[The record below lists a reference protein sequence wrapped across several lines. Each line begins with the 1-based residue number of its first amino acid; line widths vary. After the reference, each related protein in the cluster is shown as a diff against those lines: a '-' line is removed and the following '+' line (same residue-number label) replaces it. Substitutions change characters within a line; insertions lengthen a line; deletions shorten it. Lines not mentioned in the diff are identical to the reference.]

1 MLDLFGLVFFYLNV
15 GVWGVLSQ
23 RGMMLLMQISFIME
37 VTSLLNI
44 PGYYD
49 RIVHLKLMGFSRAT
63 RQPML
68 PSSASCLFCSNV
80 RTSAKILLNTS
91 Q

>member
-49 RIVHLKLMGFSRAT
+49 RIVHLKLMGFPQAT
-63 RQPML
+63 RQPTL
-68 PSSASCLFCSNV
+68 PSSAS
-80 RTSAKILLNTS
+80 
-91 Q
+91 